1 MKLQQWE
8 VVFYSRNS
16 PNTGSIEN
24 IDPSPSNVNK
34 PLRIVGRDDII
45 VGEVYE
51 MLASSIKTVPLHINN
66 KRSQL
71 EDFEKE
77 KVDPTDLT
85 LQIDYK

>member
-1 MKLQQWE
+1 M
-8 VVFYSRNS
+8 
-16 PNTGSIEN
+16 
-24 IDPSPSNVNK
+24 NK
-34 PLRIVGRDDII
+34 SLRIVGRDDFI

-77 KVDPTDLT
+77 KVDPTE
-85 LQIDYK
+85 

>member
-8 VVFYSRNS
+8 VVFYPSNS
-16 PNTGSIEN
+16 PNTGGIEN

-34 PLRIVGRDDII
+34 SLRIVGRDDFI

-66 KRSQL
+66 KRSKL

-77 KVDPTDLT
+77 KVDPTE
-85 LQIDYK
+85 